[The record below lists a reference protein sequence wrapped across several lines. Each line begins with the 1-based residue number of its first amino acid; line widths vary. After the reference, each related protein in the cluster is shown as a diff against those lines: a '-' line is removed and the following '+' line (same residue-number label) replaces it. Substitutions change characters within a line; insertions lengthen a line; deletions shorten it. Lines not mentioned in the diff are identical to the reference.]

1 MDSTCKQKTE
11 ELRAAFEEAL
21 AEYLNGQRIKPDI
34 LSESML
40 YSLNAGGKRI
50 RPVLMFAS
58 AKMLGGKVQDVS
70 NFAVALEMIHTY
82 SLIHDDLPAMDNDDL
97 RRGKPSNHKVF
108 GEGQA
113 ILAGDALLNEAY
125 ALCIG
130 ECRKGKTY
138 INAAALLCRNAGAY
152 GMVAGQSADLFY
164 AGKEAGQPEADF
176 IIRNKTAR
184 MLQTAAALPALV
196 YGADDNIVAILEE
209 YGKNMGFLF
218 QITDDLLDVTGN
230 AESLGKTAGKDAAE
244 DKLSSVNLFGTE
256 RAAELA
262 DKYCEIALKNLAE
275 LPYECSYLEELT
287 RSVRTREN

>member
-1 MDSTCKQKTE
+1 MDSTLKQKTQQ
-11 ELRAAFEEAL
+11 LCTAFEEAL
-21 AEYLNGQRIKPDI
+21 AEYLIGQHVKPDV
-34 LSESML
+34 LSESMR

-70 NFAVALEMIHTY
+70 AFAIALEMIHTY

-125 ALCIG
+125 ALCIE

-152 GMVAGQSADLFY
+152 GMVAGQSADLFF
-164 AGKEAGQPEADF
+164 AGKEAGQAESEF

-184 MLQTAAALPALV
+184 MLQTAVALPAVV
-196 YGADDNIVAILEE
+196 YGADENIVAILEE
-209 YGKNMGFLF
+209 YGRNLGFLF
-218 QITDDLLDVTGN
+218 QITDDLLDVTGD
-230 AESLGKTAGKDAAE
+230 AETLGKSAGKDAAE
-244 DKLSSVNLFGTE
+244 NKLSAVSLFGQE

-262 DKYCEIALKNLAE
+262 DKYCDIALKNLAQ